1 MSLFT
6 RARDGTMGNKRSEIT
21 NVRCF
26 ESIENAEKTL
36 EQFDKVVEMAK
47 NTAFLVSENEMKF
60 ILANN

>member
-1 MSLFT
+1 
-6 RARDGTMGNKRSEIT
+6 MGNKRSEIT